1 MLRNKNIFRPRL
13 GGTIRMLALCAAAF
27 VSVAAM
33 HETLLAL
40 EHAAFASD
48 CSKSHGPAAP
58 GHGTHTDHAC
68 ALCELAGT
76 PILITLAAEPPIPQ
90 VSLELGFLASHLTPA
105 VRDES
110 CFPHYR
116 RGPPTLPIV

>member
-1 MLRNKNIFRPRL
+1 MLHKVYINGLSVRGAVRL
-13 GGTIRMLALCAAAF
+13 LALCAAVF
-27 VSVAAM
+27 VLVAAT

-48 CSKSHGPAAP
+48 CSKSHGPSTP
-58 GHGTHTDHAC
+58 SRDKHPDHAC

-76 PILITLAAEPPIPQ
+76 PTLVTLAVDLPLLQ
-90 VSLELGFLASHLTPA
+90 VSLESDSVTSHLTPA

-110 CFPHYR
+110 CFPHFR
-116 RGPPTLPIV
+116 RGPPSLSFV